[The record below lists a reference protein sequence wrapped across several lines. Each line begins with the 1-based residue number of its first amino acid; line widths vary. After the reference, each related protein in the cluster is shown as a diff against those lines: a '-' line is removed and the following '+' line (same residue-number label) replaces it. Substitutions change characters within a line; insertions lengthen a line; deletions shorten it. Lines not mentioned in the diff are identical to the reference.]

1 MIQKGLAFRWQQSGS
16 VARLDEAAWPSA
28 WILPCR
34 LHCHCGASVVTAAI
48 VVANRMEDP
57 VKLTDTQLLLLSAA
71 SQRDDRAL
79 EPSPKLTG
87 GAAGKVVARLLTEGL
102 VEEVRAR
109 GSIPV
114 WRRDADGPRALRI
127 TKKGLQTIQVADE
140 PTDAAAGEPT
150 EKPAAQRA
158 NQGKTS
164 KSPSSP
170 RNKTGDHQ
178 AEPARAGADT
188 KQADM
193 IALLS
198 RPQGATI
205 AAIMKETGWQQHSV
219 RGFFAGAVRKK
230 LGLTLVSEKQ
240 DGERVYRIVSPDNRK
255 GKSDRKAA

>member
-1 MIQKGLAFRWQQSGS
+1 M
-16 VARLDEAAWPSA
+16 
-28 WILPCR
+28 
-34 LHCHCGASVVTAAI
+34 
-48 VVANRMEDP
+48 
-57 VKLTDTQLLLLSAA
+57 KLTDTQLLLLSAA

-87 GAAGKVVARLLTEGL
+87 GAAGKVVAKLLTEGL

-109 GSIPV
+109 GSLPV
-114 WRRDADGPRALRI
+114 WRRDDDGPRALRI
-127 TKKGLQTIQVADE
+127 TRKGLQAIRVEDE
-140 PTDAAAGEPT
+140 PTHAAAGEPT

-158 NQGKTS
+158 KQGKTG

-170 RNKTGDHQ
+170 RNKTGAHQ
-178 AEPARAGADT
+178 AEPARARADT
-188 KQADM
+188 KQANM

-230 LGLTLVSEKQ
+230 LGLPWS
-240 DGERVYRIVSPDNRK
+240 RK
-255 GKSDRKAA
+255 SRTASACIASSAPKAARASRTAKPRDAAQPTASRFRLSPEAASDT